1 MYDDLRNISEGGDYF
16 EEEDPFEELEES
28 IPETRVFGMT
38 AGQRLLISVLLL
50 VTVIVMGLMTMLV
63 MGRIWLFQ

>member
-28 IPETRVFGMT
+28 IPETPMFGMT
-38 AGQRLLISVLLL
+38 AGQRLLISLLL
-50 VTVIVMGLMTMLV
+50 LAAVIAMGLMAMLV
-63 MGRIWLFQ
+63 TGKVWLF